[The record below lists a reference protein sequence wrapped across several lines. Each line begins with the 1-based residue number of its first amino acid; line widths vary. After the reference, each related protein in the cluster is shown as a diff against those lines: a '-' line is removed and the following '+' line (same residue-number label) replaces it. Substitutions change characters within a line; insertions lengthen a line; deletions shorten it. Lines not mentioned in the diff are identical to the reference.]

1 MLELITNN
9 PEPNNEHFAEEHIRQ
24 YAPAFAADV
33 IRFIIRQS
41 DYDELRASSQ
51 KQFKDWWQLAIPG
64 GTPENTYESVYWY
77 LLYLIDAR
85 REDELR
91 GNRFVKQ
98 RIQECAC
105 YLINKGKIPNF
116 AHGIRP

>member
-51 KQFKDWWQLAIPG
+51 SSSKIGGNLPFPAARQKTRTSQCTGTFSILSTLA
-64 GTPENTYESVYWY
+64 
-77 LLYLIDAR
+77 
-85 REDELR
+85 
-91 GNRFVKQ
+91 VKMSF
-98 RIQECAC
+98 EVTA
-105 YLINKGKIPNF
+105 L
-116 AHGIRP
+116 